1 MAEKSTFENEL
12 PKKSTVKWLRG
23 LDENGNPVLI
33 DISDNATVVG
43 GLIGTATKEK
53 DGLMSKKMATI
64 EIEDWSSDEY
74 IKIETWNGTSCIL
87 AITYTRNGA
96 SFWTIFGISG
106 PSLSTSSILLSIQDV
121 KFYRDNT
128 GASSL
133 YITKSDRWSGRLYIT
148 PLINSD
154 LEAGCSISKISGSL
168 DLSNKTEI
176 SALL

>member
-1 MAEKSTFENEL
+1 
-12 PKKSTVKWLRG
+12 
-23 LDENGNPVLI
+23 
-33 DISDNATVVG
+33 
-43 GLIGTATKEK
+43 
-53 DGLMSKKMATI
+53 MSKKMATI
-64 EIEDWSSDEY
+64 EIEDWSSNDEY
-74 IKIETWNGTSCIL
+74 IKIETRNGTSCIL
-87 AITYTRNGA
+87 SITYTRNGA

-106 PSLSTSSILLSIQDV
+106 PSLSTSSVLLSINDV

-133 YITKSDRWSGRLYIT
+133 YITKSDRWAGTLYIT

-154 LEAGCSISKISGSL
+154 LEAGFSISKISGSL

>member
-1 MAEKSTFENEL
+1 MIQ
-12 PKKSTVKWLRG
+12 KKKFS
-23 LDENGNPVLI
+23 DAIAAN
-33 DISDNATVVG
+33 ISVVG
-43 GLIGTATKEK
+43 GLLPVADASKN
-53 DGLMSKKMATI
+53 GLMPKKMATI
-64 EIEDWSSDEY
+64 VIENWSSNDEY
-74 IKIETWNGTSCIL
+74 IKIETRNGTSCIL

-106 PSLSTSSILLSIQDV
+106 PSLSTSSVLLSIQNV

-133 YITKSDRWSGRLYIT
+133 YITKSDSWSGRLYIT

-154 LEAGCSISKISGSL
+154 LEVGCSISKISGSL
-168 DLSNKTEI
+168 NLSDKTEL

>member
-1 MAEKSTFENEL
+1 M
-12 PKKSTVKWLRG
+12 
-23 LDENGNPVLI
+23 
-33 DISDNATVVG
+33 SDHASVVG
-43 GLIGTATKEK
+43 GLIGKATKEK

-64 EIEDWSSDEY
+64 VIEDWSSNEY
-74 IKIETWNGTSCIL
+74 IKIETRNGTSCIL

-106 PSLSTSSILLSIQDV
+106 PTLSTSSVLLSIQNV

-128 GASSL
+128 GASL
-133 YITKSDRWSGRLYIT
+133 YITKSDSWSGRLYIT

>member
-1 MAEKSTFENEL
+1 M
-12 PKKSTVKWLRG
+12 
-23 LDENGNPVLI
+23 
-33 DISDNATVVG
+33 G
-43 GLIGTATKEK
+43 GLIGKATKEK

-64 EIEDWSSDEY
+64 EIEYWSSNDEY
-74 IKIETWNGTSCIL
+74 IKIETRNGTSCIL

-106 PSLSTSSILLSIQDV
+106 PSLSTSSVLLSIQDI
-121 KFYRDNT
+121 KFYRDNS

-154 LEAGCSISKISGSL
+154 LEGGCSISKISGSL

>member
-1 MAEKSTFENEL
+1 M
-12 PKKSTVKWLRG
+12 
-23 LDENGNPVLI
+23 
-33 DISDNATVVG
+33 G

-64 EIEDWSSDEY
+64 EIKDWSSNDEY
-74 IKIETWNGTSCIL
+74 IKIETGNGTSCIL

-106 PSLSTSSILLSIQDV
+106 PYLSTSSVLLSIQGI

-128 GASSL
+128 GDSL
-133 YITKSDRWSGRLYIT
+133 YITKSDSWSGRLYIT

>member
-1 MAEKSTFENEL
+1 MIQ
-12 PKKSTVKWLRG
+12 KKKFS
-23 LDENGNPVLI
+23 DAIAAN
-33 DISDNATVVG
+33 ISVVG

-74 IKIETWNGTSCIL
+74 IKIETGNGTSCIL

-106 PSLSTSSILLSIQDV
+106 PSLSTSSVLLSIQDV

>member
-1 MAEKSTFENEL
+1 MGE
-12 PKKSTVKWLRG
+12 
-23 LDENGNPVLI
+23 
-33 DISDNATVVG
+33 
-43 GLIGTATKEK
+43 LIGKATKEK

-74 IKIETWNGTSCIL
+74 IKIETRNGTSCIL

-96 SFWTIFGISG
+96 SFWTHFGISG
-106 PSLSTSSILLSIQDV
+106 PTLNTSSVLLSIQDV

-128 GASSL
+128 GPSL

-154 LEAGCSISKISGSL
+154 LEGGCSISKIPGSL